1 VKQLIRKKN
10 SFTIL
15 FTAITAILS
24 GLILY
29 ETMVTGSLLEETGL
43 LGMFFA
49 SMFSHLTVI
58 GRHLFLPAFLS
69 LSLLNNPL
77 LLGFSAGLGG
87 AIGELTTYYCGLGIK
102 ETLEKD
108 DNKDDDFSKW
118 VRKYGFIAIFIVAA
132 SPLPD
137 TPVALLFG
145 SSRFP
150 FKKFLIIEILG
161 KTLYYS
167 LGAALGGLF
176 FTEIGNIIGE
186 TFLSIIIFGG
196 STLLVILTS
205 WSKSRN
211 KIFTFLRRFLP

>member
-1 VKQLIRKKN
+1 V
-10 SFTIL
+10 
-15 FTAITAILS
+15 
-24 GLILY
+24 
-29 ETMVTGSLLEETGL
+29 
-43 LGMFFA
+43 
-49 SMFSHLTVI
+49 
-58 GRHLFLPAFLS
+58 
-69 LSLLNNPL
+69 NNPL

-102 ETLEKD
+102 EALEKD
-108 DNKDDDFSKW
+108 EDDDFSKW

-137 TPVALLFG
+137 TPIALLFG

-150 FKKFLIIEILG
+150 FKKFLVIEIVG

-176 FTEIGNIIGE
+176 FAEIGNVIGE

-205 WSKSRN
+205 WKKTRDR
-211 KIFTFLRRFLP
+211 IFTFLRRFLP